1 MPKILLVEDDRDLS
15 LEIAACLEGMKMTV
29 EPVYSVENA
38 RDFAMHANYDLMILD
53 WNLPDG
59 TGPVLLR
66 DLRSQGFTIPVLM
79 LTARQEVVE
88 KVEGFQSGADD
99 YLTKPF
105 HFDELMAR
113 INSLMRRPREFRD
126 PEISVGC
133 MKIDT
138 QRCVAEIEGKILDL
152 RRREYQILELLTV
165 NRGQIFNADQ
175 IIDRLWPSDAEI
187 NPEVIRCH
195 VNRLRQKLSSSSDK
209 AKNLITTVYGM
220 GYKIQE

>member
-15 LEIAACLEGMKMTV
+15 LEISACLESMKMTV
-29 EPVYSVENA
+29 ETVYSVQNA
-38 RDFAMHANYDLMILD
+38 REYAMHASYDLMILD

-66 DLRSQGFTIPVLM
+66 DLRRQGFSIPVLM
-79 LTARQEVVE
+79 LTARQEVLE

-113 INSLMRRPREFRD
+113 INSLMRRPREFR
-126 PEISVGC
+126 EQELAIGC
-133 MKIDT
+133 MKINRE
-138 QRCVAEIEGKILDL
+138 RCVAEVDGKALDL
-152 RRREYQILELLTV
+152 RRREYQILELLAV

-195 VNRLRQKLSSSSDK
+195 VNRLRQKLSASSERGK
-209 AKNLITTVYGM
+209 TLITTVYGM
-220 GYKIQE
+220 GYKIQD